1 MNYCLIQVHT
11 QTATFRNPEFQNFHK
26 SFALPPPTT
35 IVGLAGAAL
44 GLEAK
49 DAQAFFEGKGFQIGV
64 KGKSEGRA
72 NDLWKYRTLSSDP
85 AKATSVLTREILYGN
100 TFFIAFAHE
109 NTDAIDQ
116 LRAAFETPQYAPV
129 LGNSDSLAKLKV
141 LPTDVI
147 SSAESK
153 DLSHCLVAG
162 NAVEDALNAALS
174 NQSFDF
180 YLKYNDS
187 MFYDL
192 PVRFHYEASGVRRV
206 VERKPFTFI
215 GSSMQLPMTVE
226 GLKFQNHFIPLFP
239 L

>member
-49 DAQAFFEGKGFQIGV
+49 EAQAFFEGRGFQMGV
-64 KGKSEGRA
+64 KGTSCGKA

-85 AKATSVLTREILYGN
+85 AKATSVLTREILYDN
-100 TFFIAFAHE
+100 RFLIAFANE
-109 NTDAIDQ
+109 NADLIED
-116 LRAAFETPQYAPV
+116 LRVSFMVPTYAPV
-129 LGNSDSLAKLKV
+129 LGSSDSLAKIKV
-141 LPTDVI
+141 LPSDTF
-147 SSAESK
+147 SETQSTE
-153 DLSHCLVAG
+153 LSHCLVGG
-162 NAVEDALNAALS
+162 NAVEDALAAALS
-174 NQSFDF
+174 NQPFNF
-180 YLKYNDS
+180 YLQYNDS

-192 PVRFHYEASGVRRV
+192 PTRFHYETSGVRRV

-215 GSSMQLPMTVE
+215 GTSMKLPAPIA
-226 GLKFQNHFIPLFP
+226 GLTFDNQFVPLFS

>member
-49 DAQAFFEGKGFQIGV
+49 EAQKFFEGKGFQIGV
-64 KGKSEGRA
+64 SGKSDGKA
-72 NDLWKYRTLSSDP
+72 NDLWKYRTLNP
-85 AKATSVLTREILYGN
+85 EKPTSVLTREILYKN
-100 TFFIAFAHE
+100 VFLIAFAHE
-109 NTDAIDQ
+109 NSDVVEQ

-129 LGNSDSLAKLKV
+129 LGSSDSLAKIKV
-141 LPTDVI
+141 LQNDVFSI
-147 SSAESK
+147 AESAE
-153 DLSHCLVAG
+153 LSHCLVAG
-162 NAVEDALNAALS
+162 NVVEDALNAMLA
-174 NQSFDF
+174 NKSFDF
-180 YLKYNDS
+180 YLEHRDS

-192 PVRFHYEASGVRRV
+192 PVRFHYETSGVRRV
-206 VERKPFTFI
+206 VDRKPFTFI
-215 GSSMQLPMTVE
+215 GSRMQVPIPIT
-226 GLKFQNHFIPLFP
+226 GLKFQTQFIPLFS

>member
-64 KGKSEGRA
+64 KGKSEGKA
-72 NDLWKYRTLSSDP
+72 NDLWKYRTLNPDKP
-85 AKATSVLTREILYGN
+85 TSVLTREILYKN
-100 TFFIAFAHE
+100 TFWIAFAHE
-109 NTDAIDQ
+109 NTDFIEQ
-116 LRAAFETPQYAPV
+116 LSNAFETPQYAPV
-129 LGNSDSLAKLKV
+129 LGSSDSLAKLKV
-141 LPTDVI
+141 LPTDAFSV
-147 SSAESK
+147 SESV
-153 DLSHCLVAG
+153 DLSHCLVAR

-174 NQSFDF
+174 NQPFSF
-180 YLKYNDS
+180 YLEHHDS

-192 PVRFHYEASGVRRV
+192 PIRFQYESSGVRRV

-215 GSSMQLPMTVE
+215 GSRMTLPKSIT
-226 GLKFQNHFIPLFP
+226 GLQFEKHFIPLFP

>member
-44 GLEAK
+44 GLGAK
-49 DAQAFFEGKGFQIGV
+49 EAQAFFEGKGFQIGV
-64 KGKSEGRA
+64 KGTSQGKA

-85 AKATSVLTREILYGN
+85 AKMTSVLTREILYKN
-100 TFFIAFAHE
+100 DFWIAFAHE
-109 NTDAIDQ
+109 SSDVIEQ
-116 LRAAFETPQYAPV
+116 LRTAFETPQYAPV
-129 LGNSDSLAKLKV
+129 LGSSDSLAKLKV
-141 LPTDVI
+141 LANESFSASK
-147 SSAESK
+147 SS

-162 NAVEDALNAALS
+162 NAVEDALNAALA
-174 NQSFDF
+174 NQPFNF
-180 YLKYNDS
+180 YLQYNDS

-192 PVRFHYEASGVRRV
+192 PTRFYYEASGVRRV
-206 VERKPFTFI
+206 IERKPFTLI
-215 GSSMQLPMTVE
+215 GSRMQLPTPVA
-226 GLKFQNHFIPLFP
+226 GLTFENHFIPLFS